1 MTLESHVNEVLRKIG
16 RNILLFQE
24 FEYLLK
30 HIVAKGSFSGFMS
43 EIGSNIEKRT
53 ILIQKQ
59 TMGQLVGQYL
69 ETTDPEYQ
77 DSSNVPEEL
86 KEPFF
91 SFKFQTECDD
101 IYFKTKKDA
110 LAKMVSDRNQLVH
123 HLLQIFNPKSLD
135 SCLQVEQLL
144 DKQRENILCEIN
156 ELRQK
161 VRVLQ
166 EGKKMIAEFILSDE
180 GEKFFKPN
188 PLMQSPLLIL
198 LRDIAANT
206 TRADGWASI
215 TTAGQLVKQQAP
227 EELALLKEKYGYKSL
242 KALLIATEIFDLYE
256 EPTKNG
262 FRTLYRLKAGYELS
276 NA

>member
-91 SFKFQTECDD
+91 LLSFKLNVT
-101 IYFKTKKDA
+101 
-110 LAKMVSDRNQLVH
+110 
-123 HLLQIFNPKSLD
+123 IF
-135 SCLQVEQLL
+135 
-144 DKQRENILCEIN
+144 IL
-156 ELRQK
+156 K
-161 VRVLQ
+161 P
-166 EGKKMIAEFILSDE
+166 KKMHWLKWFPIETSWFIIC
-180 GEKFFKPN
+180 FRY
-188 PLMQSPLLIL
+188 LIQNL
-198 LRDIAANT
+198 WIAA
-206 TRADGWASI
+206 
-215 TTAGQLVKQQAP
+215 
-227 EELALLKEKYGYKSL
+227 YK
-242 KALLIATEIFDLYE
+242 
-256 EPTKNG
+256 
-262 FRTLYRLKAGYELS
+262 
-276 NA
+276 